1 MDRKIGQLS
10 QNTAESAPMIA
21 RPAMS
26 MGAAGSRPAF
36 LYVSIRDLLSRKISS
51 GELPPGTVLKEAPVA
66 GQLGVSRAP
75 VRRALALLAE
85 AGLIFEAGGQGFK
98 VGLAAPVQLPLRQLH
113 QILTGEPEEIDRSPS
128 WERIFDEVR
137 EEITAAMPFGSWR
150 IQEAALGDHFNV
162 SRTVAREVLWRLMDR
177 RLVDKDSKSHWIVG
191 QMTARDLRETLE
203 MRALMEPA
211 ALVQVL
217 PGLDR
222 AWLARLEAR
231 IAALIRA
238 FPQVEPQALDQID
251 QAMFQEMF
259 AGLRNS
265 RLLASIRRNQI
276 SLVVPH
282 LFRHHFP
289 LTDDLAALL
298 DYARILHHLG
308 RDEAEAAQVL
318 MRSHLLRIGRL
329 TLARLRVLSLL
340 PPPRRVAWLIPA
352 HQGGL

>member
-1 MDRKIGQLS
+1 MRG
-10 QNTAESAPMIA
+10 TAAESTLMQASPDM
-21 RPAMS
+21 PAL
-26 MGAAGSRPAF
+26 AAGSRPAF
-36 LYVSIRDLLSRKISS
+36 LYVSIRDLLARKIGA
-51 GELPPGTVLKEAPVA
+51 GEFPPGTVLKEAPVA

-75 VRRALALLAE
+75 VRRALAMLAE
-85 AGLIFEAGGQGFK
+85 AGLIRDTGGQGYK
-98 VGLAAPVQLPLRQLH
+98 VGQAEPLQLPLRRLH

-128 WERIFDEVR
+128 WERIFEQVR
-137 EEITAAMPFGSWR
+137 EVITAAMPFGSWR
-150 IQEAALGDHFNV
+150 IQEEALGGHFHV

-177 RLVDKDSKSHWIVG
+177 RLVVKDSKSHWIVG

-211 ALVQVL
+211 ALVLAL
-217 PGLDR
+217 PALDR
-222 AWLARLEAR
+222 AWLAGLEAQV
-231 IAALIRA
+231 AALIRA
-238 FPQVEPQALDQID
+238 FPAVDPQALDALD

-259 AGLRNS
+259 LGLRNS

-282 LFRHHFP
+282 LFRQHFP
-289 LTDDLAALL
+289 LTDDLAALQ

-308 RDEAEAAQVL
+308 RGEGEAAQVL

-340 PPPRRVAWLIPA
+340 PPPHQVAWMIPV
-352 HQGGL
+352 HQGGA